1 MTKIKK
7 CWVLEKYCELE
18 KKGQLLA
25 VFNSNTSYEKIK
37 IALEALVMADCE
49 NFKALMKYKN
59 YKAKWYHTH
68 NDSPD
73 VIIACSNCYWKAP
86 FRAWKTELNLETGE
100 YLNIDR
106 AHLKGICS

>member
-49 NFKALMKYKN
+49 DFKL
-59 YKAKWYHTH
+59 
-68 NDSPD
+68 
-73 VIIACSNCYWKAP
+73 
-86 FRAWKTELNLETGE
+86 
-100 YLNIDR
+100 
-106 AHLKGICS
+106 